1 MNYHSD
7 SWIQSKVTKHLQDV
21 IKEYPISQ
29 VFGIFYV
36 GAANYGLD
44 TEKSDVDTRVLI
56 VPTLKDLVYN
66 TKPLSKTIIRENGE
80 HIEIRDIRLALQNFK
95 KQNINSLEILFTRY
109 KIINKKYQG
118 FWDVLTNYAE
128 SICYLN
134 PGAAIKCIQ
143 GMSTQKFRQLERM
156 SKEREDIVKTY
167 LYDPKELYHL
177 LRLEEFLTRYVR
189 RKESYEECLYSNKT
203 TFLQD
208 LKNNID
214 LPTLDEARNIAETA
228 MNNINHICD
237 TINPRALTNTIATY
251 SAENV
256 LNGIQYNIIESSL
269 LSEILERKG
278 VLAPK
283 VIGKYSDLN

>member
-56 VPTLKDLVYN
+56 VPTLEDLIYN

-80 HIEIRDIRLALQNFK
+80 HIEVKDIRLVLQNFK
-95 KQNINSLEILFTRY
+95 KQNINSLEILFTKY
-109 KIINKKYQG
+109 KIVNKKYQG
-118 FWDVLTNYAE
+118 FWDVLTDYAE

-134 PGAAIKCIQ
+134 PDAAIKCIQ
-143 GMSTQKFRQLERM
+143 GMSIRKFRQLERI
-156 SKEREDIVKTY
+156 SKTREDIVKTY

-177 LRLEEFLTRYVR
+177 LRLEEFLARYVK
-189 RKESYEECLYSNKT
+189 KEEPYESCLRSKKA

-208 LKNNID
+208 LKSNKN
-214 LPTLDEARNIAETA
+214 LPTLDEARQMAEIA
-228 MNNINHICD
+228 MSNINYISE
-237 TINPRALTNTIATY
+237 TTNPKEITNTIAVY
-251 SAENV
+251 SIDNA

-269 LSEILERKG
+269 FAEILEHKG
-278 VLAPK
+278 VLTPK

>member
-7 SWIQSKVTKHLQDV
+7 GWIQSKVTKHLQDV
-21 IKEYPISQ
+21 IKKYPFSQ
-29 VFGIFYV
+29 IFGIFYV

-66 TKPLSKTIIRENGE
+66 TKPISKTIIRENGE
-80 HIEIRDIRLALQNFK
+80 HIEIKDIRLAFQNFK
-95 KQNINSLEILFTRY
+95 KQNTNSLEILFTKY

-118 FWDVLTNYAE
+118 FWEVLTHYAE

-134 PGAAIKCIQ
+134 PKAAIKCIQ
-143 GMSTQKFRQLERM
+143 GMSTQKFRQLERI
-156 SKEREDIVKTY
+156 SKTREDIVKTY

-177 LRLEEFLTRYVR
+177 LRLEEFLARYVK
-189 RKESYEECLYSNKT
+189 KEEPYESCLRSKKA

-208 LKNNID
+208 LKSNKN
-214 LPTLDEARNIAETA
+214 LPTLDEARQMAEIA
-228 MNNINHICD
+228 MSNINHISE
-237 TINPRALTNTIATY
+237 TTNPREITSTIEVYRAD
-251 SAENV
+251 NV

-269 LSEILERKG
+269 FAEILERKG

-283 VIGKYSDLN
+283 VIGEYSDLN

>member
-1 MNYHSD
+1 MNYHND
-7 SWIQSKVTKHLQDV
+7 DWIQSKVTKHLQDV
-21 IKEYPISQ
+21 IKEYPFSQ
-29 VFGIFYV
+29 IFGIFYV

-80 HIEIRDIRLALQNFK
+80 HIEVRDIRLVLQNFK
-95 KQNINSLEILFTRY
+95 KQNINSLEILFTKY

-118 FWDVLTNYAE
+118 FWDVLTNCAE

-143 GMSTQKFRQLERM
+143 GMSIQKFRHLERM

-177 LRLEEFLTRYVR
+177 LRLEEFLTKYVR
-189 RKESYEECLYSNKT
+189 KKESYEECLYSNKA

-208 LKNNID
+208 LKNGVD
-214 LPTLDEARNIAETA
+214 LPTLDEARNIAETTI
-228 MNNINHICD
+228 NNINHICD
-237 TINPRALTNTIATY
+237 TTNPRALTNTIATY
-251 SAENV
+251 GAENV
-256 LNGIQYNIIESSL
+256 LNEIQYNIIESSL
-269 LSEILERKG
+269 FSEILERKG

-283 VIGKYSDLN
+283 AIGKYSDLK

>member
-21 IKEYPISQ
+21 IKEYPFSQ

-66 TKPLSKTIIRENGE
+66 AKPLSKTIIRENGE
-80 HIEIRDIRLALQNFK
+80 HIEVKDIRLALQNFK
-95 KQNINSLEILFTRY
+95 KQNINSLEILFTKY

-143 GMSTQKFRQLERM
+143 GMSTRKFRQLERM

-189 RKESYEECLYSNKT
+189 KKESYEECLYSNKS

-214 LPTLDEARNIAETA
+214 LPTLDEARDIAETA

-237 TINPRALTNTIATY
+237 TINPRALINTIATY
-251 SAENV
+251 GAENA

-269 LSEILERKG
+269 FSEILERKG

-283 VIGKYSDLN
+283 VLGKYSDLN